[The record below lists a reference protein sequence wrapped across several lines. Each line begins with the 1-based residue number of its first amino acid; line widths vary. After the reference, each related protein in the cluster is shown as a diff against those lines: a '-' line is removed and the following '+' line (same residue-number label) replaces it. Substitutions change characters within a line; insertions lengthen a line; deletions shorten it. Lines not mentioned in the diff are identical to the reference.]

1 MVSFLSGKWRHWRNI
16 KIQGL
21 GKSFLTKKTTFWT
34 RAAFLSFGT
43 RWLAGDPIFDL
54 SDFAQARPLVGSA
67 RGSERSC
74 VRAPGTRRKKPEPRI
89 PTWRASTSPNRPAA
103 CSIQAKSGSS
113 EASPRPVT
121 VKWRPQVF
129 EFRSKTL
136 GLQNELSTTF
146 GKSLV
151 EEVRC
156 PKGRKLPD
164 FALWEAYL
172 PYFLRFF
179 DGTSAKSWV
188 FMCPHLNWSRFSITL
203 GHSEYSQKP

>member
-1 MVSFLSGKWRHWRNI
+1 MWSNVQPRRGDLMGLRLQAFWHRSHQKILTFKTWAASGR
-16 KIQGL
+16 
-21 GKSFLTKKTTFWT
+21 
-34 RAAFLSFGT
+34 FGT

-67 RGSERSC
+67 WGSERSC

-136 GLQNELSTTF
+136 ELQNELSTTF